1 MFSLVLFSA
10 GFVITSVKLVTLASA
25 NAESFY
31 TVMLAIVRF
40 GCIIMEV
47 FTKTVRL
54 VVTVRFGEGSI

>member
-10 GFVITSVKLVTLASA
+10 GIVITSVRFVTLASA
-25 NAESFY
+25 NAVSFY

-54 VVTVRFGEGSI
+54 DVTVRFGIGSI